1 MCSLLPFSTWLFT
14 VALNVLGTLFISR
27 LIYYLSHPSKHKF
40 HESEDIF
47 LFCFLF
53 HLKQGLVHNKYSRYL
68 LNKCMT
74 SLVSL
79 FNFLLCFMDYRSLL
93 YKYSLWCIPKALN
106 KYWGDLDSIPCSAAN
121 FLLDFQ
127 QIAQM
132 SSVEFLISRIKMVA
146 SVASFYCKHAKLLQ
160 LCPNYLWPQAL

>member
-1 MCSLLPFSTWLFT
+1 
-14 VALNVLGTLFISR
+14 
-27 LIYYLSHPSKHKF
+27 
-40 HESEDIF
+40 
-47 LFCFLF
+47 
-53 HLKQGLVHNKYSRYL
+53 
-68 LNKCMT
+68 MT

-93 YKYSLWCIPKALN
+93 YKYSLWCIPKALS
-106 KYWGDLDSIPCSAAN
+106 KYWADLDSIPCSAAN

-146 SVASFYCKHAKLLQ
+146 SVASFYCTHAKLFQ
-160 LCPNYLWPQAL
+160 LCPSSLWPHALYPTRLLCPWDSPGKDTGVGCDALLQGTFSMQGWKLCLLCLLLWQVGCLPLISPGKPFSSMWL